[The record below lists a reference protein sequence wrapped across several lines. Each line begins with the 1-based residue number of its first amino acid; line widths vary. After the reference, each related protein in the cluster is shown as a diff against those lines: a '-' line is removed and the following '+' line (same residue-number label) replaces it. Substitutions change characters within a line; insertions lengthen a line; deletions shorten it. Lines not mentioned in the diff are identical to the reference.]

1 MKIMAIVYLTSKEV
15 GEPHE
20 PPPKAVLYNLWRS
33 AGCHR
38 TRPSGRS
45 GVQQTI
51 SKAARR
57 WHRSIPPQTAKRW
70 PDYCHKARN
79 ASPIIATSRET
90 KSDAAKYA

>member
-1 MKIMAIVYLTSKEV
+1 M
-15 GEPHE
+15 
-20 PPPKAVLYNLWRS
+20 
-33 AGCHR
+33 
-38 TRPSGRS
+38 
-45 GVQQTI
+45 I

-57 WHRSIPPQTAKRW
+57 LALLNSATTNREPL